1 MAASFLVD
9 FSLLKRNA
17 SFRAV
22 FAARMMSV
30 IALGILTIAV
40 PVQIHQLTGSALQV
54 GIVIALDGIGMFAGL
69 MAGGVL
75 ADHHD
80 RRRLILLARGL
91 CGAGFL
97 VLALNGFLSTP
108 SLTALYLVSLW
119 DGFFGAI
126 GMTALMAAIPTLV
139 GRENLPAAGALSML
153 TVRFGAILA
162 PLIGGLI
169 IASADVS
176 WNYLIAGIG
185 TLGTLIPLFRLPSL
199 VPETGGDEH
208 PLRAM
213 MDGFAFLLQNRIVG
227 AVIAVGTLQ
236 SALSAIR
243 IMFPSIAESFGA
255 GPLGIGL
262 MYSAV
267 PLGAMM
273 GAFTSGWVGRFPLP
287 GQLLLGCVCGA
298 SALLASIGLVNH
310 LLPALIILAL
320 FGYLGSIASLMQ
332 YTLVQTN
339 TPDHLLGRVN
349 SLWAAQDVIGDPGGS
364 IAMGALS
371 RILAPMVSVFW
382 FGSGLLLMGI
392 AMSLGFRGLRTLSRS
407 VTAPD
412 GERTGETLAT
422 DSAALQ

>member
-1 MAASFLVD
+1 MASSIFVD
-9 FSLLKRNA
+9 FSLLKHNA
-17 SFRAV
+17 NFRAV

-30 IALGILTIAV
+30 IALGILTVAV

-54 GIVIALDGIGMFAGL
+54 GIVIALDGIGMFVGL
-69 MAGGVL
+69 LAGGVF
-75 ADHHD
+75 ADHYD

-91 CGAGFL
+91 CGVGFL

-108 SLTALYLVSLW
+108 SLAALYLVSLW

-185 TLGTLIPLFRLPSL
+185 TLGTLIPLFRLPIL
-199 VPETGGDEH
+199 LPGERGDEH

-213 MDGFAFLLQNRIVG
+213 IDGLAFLIQNKIVG

-243 IMFPSIAESFGA
+243 VMFPSIADSFSA
-255 GPLGIGL
+255 GPFGIGL

-267 PLGAMM
+267 PLGAMI
-273 GAFTSGWVGRFPLP
+273 GAFTSGWVGRFSLP

-298 SALLASIGLVNH
+298 SALLAAIGLVSH
-310 LLPALIILAL
+310 LIPALMILAV

-339 TPDHLLGRVN
+339 TPDHMLGRVN
-349 SLWAAQDVIGDPGGS
+349 SLWAAQDVVGDPGGS
-364 IAMGALS
+364 IAMGSLS
-371 RILAPMVSVFW
+371 RVLAPMASVFW
-382 FGSGLLLMGI
+382 FGSGVFLIGA
-392 AMSLGFRGLRTLSRS
+392 AMSLGFSSLRNLSKS
-407 VTAPD
+407 VTSADEDPA
-412 GERTGETLAT
+412 GNTLAA
-422 DSAALQ
+422 DNAAQ

>member
-1 MAASFLVD
+1 MASSIFVD
-9 FSLLKRNA
+9 FSLLKHNGN
-17 SFRAV
+17 FRAV

-30 IALGILTIAV
+30 IALGILTVAV

-54 GIVIALDGIGMFAGL
+54 GIVIALDGIGMFIGL
-69 MAGGVL
+69 LAGGVL
-75 ADHHD
+75 ADLHD

-91 CGAGFL
+91 CGVGFL
-97 VLALNGFLSTP
+97 LLALNGFLSEP
-108 SLTALYLVSLW
+108 SLAALYLVSLW

-176 WNYLIAGIG
+176 WNYLIAGLG
-185 TLGTLIPLFRLPSL
+185 TLGTLIPLFRLPTL
-199 VPETGGDEH
+199 LPGERGDEH

-213 MDGFAFLLQNRIVG
+213 IDGFAFLGQNRIVG

-243 IMFPSIAESFGA
+243 VMFPSIAENFGA
-255 GPLGIGL
+255 GSMGIGL

-267 PLGAMM
+267 PLGAMV

-298 SALLASIGLVNH
+298 SALLASIGLVGH
-310 LLPALIILAL
+310 LVPALCILVV

-332 YTLVQTN
+332 FTLVQTH
-339 TPDHLLGRVN
+339 TPDQMLGRVN
-349 SLWAAQDVIGDPGGS
+349 SLWAAQDVVGDPGGS
-364 IAMGALS
+364 IAMGSLS
-371 RILAPMVSVFW
+371 RVLAPMVSVFW
-382 FGSGLLLMGI
+382 FGSGVFLIGI
-392 AMSLGFRGLRTLSRS
+392 AMSVGFRSLRNLSKS
-407 VTAPD
+407 VTAADEEPVGD
-412 GERTGETLAT
+412 ILAT
-422 DSAALQ
+422 DRVVQ

>member
-1 MAASFLVD
+1 MASSIFVD
-9 FSLLKRNA
+9 FSLLKHNA
-17 SFRAV
+17 NFRAV

-30 IALGILTIAV
+30 IALGILTVAV

-54 GIVIALDGIGMFAGL
+54 GIVIALDGIGMFIGL
-69 MAGGVL
+69 LAGGVL
-75 ADHHD
+75 ADIHD

-91 CGAGFL
+91 CGVGFL
-97 VLALNGFLSTP
+97 VLALNGFLSEP

-199 VPETGGDEH
+199 LPGERGDEH

-213 MDGFAFLLQNRIVG
+213 IDGFAFLGQNKIVG

-243 IMFPSIAESFGA
+243 VMFPSIAENFSA
-255 GPLGIGL
+255 GSIGIGL

-267 PLGAMM
+267 PLGAMV
-273 GAFTSGWVGRFPLP
+273 GAFTSGWVGRFRLP
-287 GQLLLGCVCGA
+287 GQLLLGCVCAA
-298 SALLASIGLVNH
+298 SALLASIGLVGH
-310 LLPALIILAL
+310 LVPALGILVV

-339 TPDHLLGRVN
+339 TPDQMLGRVN
-349 SLWAAQDVIGDPGGS
+349 SLWAAQDVVGDPGGS
-364 IAMGALS
+364 IAMGSLS
-371 RILAPMVSVFW
+371 RVLAPMVSVFW
-382 FGSGLLLMGI
+382 FGSGVFLIGV
-392 AMSLGFRGLRTLSRS
+392 AMSVGFRSLRTLSKS
-407 VTAPD
+407 VTAADEEPVGD
-412 GERTGETLAT
+412 ILAT
-422 DSAALQ
+422 DSVVQ

>member
-1 MAASFLVD
+1 MAASFIVD

-17 SFRAV
+17 NFRAV

-30 IALGILTIAV
+30 IALGILTVAV
-40 PVQIHQLTGSALQV
+40 PVQIHELTGSALQV
-54 GIVIALDGIGMFAGL
+54 GIVIALDGVGMFVGL

-91 CGAGFL
+91 CGVGFL
-97 VLALNGFLSTP
+97 VLALNGFLSNP
-108 SLTALYLVSLW
+108 SLIALYLVSLW

-139 GRENLPAAGALSML
+139 GRENLPAAGALSMI

-199 VPETGGDEH
+199 LPGERGDEH

-213 MDGFAFLLQNRIVG
+213 MDGFAFLLQNKVVG

-243 IMFPSIAESFGA
+243 VMFPSIADSFAA
-255 GPLGIGL
+255 GPVGIGL

-267 PLGAMM
+267 PLGAMI

-298 SALLASIGLVNH
+298 SALLAAIGLVSH
-310 LLPALIILAL
+310 LVPALIILAV

-349 SLWAAQDVIGDPGGS
+349 SLWAAQDVVGDPGGS
-364 IAMGALS
+364 IVMGSLS
-371 RILAPMVSVFW
+371 RALAPMASVFW
-382 FGSGLLLMGI
+382 FGTGVFLIGA
-392 AMSLGFRGLRTLSRS
+392 AMSAGFSSLRNLSKGVAEEDS
-407 VTAPD
+407 EPLD
-412 GERTGETLAT
+412 QTLAT
-422 DSAALQ
+422 DTPTQ

>member
-1 MAASFLVD
+1 MAASFIVD

-17 SFRAV
+17 NFRAV

-30 IALGILTIAV
+30 IALGILTVAV

-54 GIVIALDGIGMFAGL
+54 GIVIALDGVGMFVGL

-91 CGAGFL
+91 CGVGFL
-97 VLALNGFLSTP
+97 VLALNGFLSSP
-108 SLTALYLVSLW
+108 SLVALYLVSLW

-139 GRENLPAAGALSML
+139 GRENLPAAGALSMI

-185 TLGTLIPLFRLPSL
+185 TLGTLVPLFRLPSL
-199 VPETGGDEH
+199 LPGERGDEH

-213 MDGFAFLLQNRIVG
+213 MDGFAFLLQNKVVG

-243 IMFPSIAESFGA
+243 VMFPSIADSFTA
-255 GPLGIGL
+255 GPVGIGL

-267 PLGAMM
+267 PLGAMI

-298 SALLASIGLVNH
+298 SALLATIGLVSH
-310 LLPALIILAL
+310 LVPALIILAV

-349 SLWAAQDVIGDPGGS
+349 SLWAAQDVVGDPGGS
-364 IAMGALS
+364 IVMGSLS
-371 RILAPMVSVFW
+371 RAFAPMASVFW
-382 FGSGLLLMGI
+382 FGTGVFLIG
-392 AMSLGFRGLRTLSRS
+392 AVMSFGFSSLRNLSKGVAEEDS
-407 VTAPD
+407 EPLD
-412 GERTGETLAT
+412 QTLAA
-422 DSAALQ
+422 DSATQ